1 MTDNKYKDSLPHE
14 TIAKAQEILSLL
26 GIEYNETIHNPIE
39 GLYSVRLN
47 FPSLDWGV
55 NGKGTTEEFSRASAY
70 GEAMERI
77 QNLHFPDY
85 LMTLVERR
93 EDVNFGFHYFPDEQR
108 KKIKISNIQ
117 EDLLNDMKNSF
128 NQSDGIYPND
138 KELIDVWKQWN
149 DDEKFS
155 FVPFYSVKAQK
166 VQKLPYEVVLRLC
179 RSNGIASGNTLEEAL
194 CQALSEVLERHVQET
209 IIKKRLTPPEI
220 PIEYIKRVSPDLLE
234 IIDKIE
240 GKGAYKLLIFDGSLG
255 IGIPVVCIVLIDKE
269 NQLYKVKFGSHPIF
283 RIALERCLTE
293 LYQGCNSISGDVKSK
308 MTHLCKDNQHKCN
321 TFYNWSTMFRENR
334 GSVPYRFFF
343 KSPHWNFQEWEEHQD
358 YSNKNGVKW
367 LIDKC
372 LSIAPD
378 IYIRNHSYLGF
389 PTVRVYIPGVSPVY
403 MFNPLGKTK
412 QLSKYSASVINDLR
426 DYAESMPNFYKM
438 ELINYFSGDHHSIYE
453 ERLGVSVHVLIAG
466 LYLDLGGRGIASYT
480 SKRIEPGIV
489 VSDNPVHLALQSLY
503 KEKSPSKFIQAVIC
517 ELEMLEDCIS
527 ERDRDRILDLFF
539 GLKYRMYVS
548 INWRGDNIVSGL
560 FEPFKSKEERGG
572 FNAKKISL
580 TNHIACLIMMI
591 KDRMFLSPIN
601 QSKSLSNFFSL
612 S

>member
-1 MTDNKYKDSLPHE
+1 MNDNKYKDSLPQE
-14 TIAKAQEILSLL
+14 TIAKAQEILYLL
-26 GIEYNETIHNPIE
+26 GIEYNETIHNPME

-55 NGKGTTEEFSRASAY
+55 NGKGTTKDYCRASAY

-77 QNLHFPDY
+77 QNLHFPEY
-85 LMTLVERR
+85 LTALVNGRK
-93 EDVNFGFHYFPDEQR
+93 DVNFGFHYFPDEQR

-128 NQSDGIYPND
+128 FQSDGIYPND
-138 KELIDVWKQWN
+138 KELIDVWNQWN

-155 FVPFYSVKAQK
+155 FVPFYSAKSQNI
-166 VQKLPYEVVLRLC
+166 QELPYEIVLRLC

-194 CQALSEVLERHVQET
+194 CQALSEVLERHAQET

-220 PIEYIKRVSPDLLE
+220 PVEYIKRLSPNLFE
-234 IIDKIE
+234 IIDEIE
-240 GKGAYKLLIFDGSLG
+240 NKGIYKLLVFDGSLG
-255 IGIPVVCIVLIDKE
+255 IGLPVVCTVLIDKE

-283 RIALERCLTE
+283 TIALERCLTE
-293 LYQGCNSISGDVKSK
+293 LYQGCNSISGDIENK
-308 MTHLCKDNQHKCN
+308 MTHLCKDNQRKCN

-334 GSVPYRFFF
+334 GSVPYSFFF
-343 KSPHWNFQEWEEHQD
+343 KSPSWIFQKWEEYQD

-403 MFNPLGKTK
+403 MFNPLGKTR
-412 QLSKYSASVINDLR
+412 QLSKYSTSVINDLR
-426 DYAESMPNFYKM
+426 DYAESMPESYKM

-453 ERLGVSVHVLIAG
+453 ERLGVSVHVLIAA
-466 LYLDLGGRGIASYT
+466 LYLDLGAATLAAYT
-480 SKRIEPGIV
+480 SKRLESGII
-489 VSDNPVHLALQSLY
+489 VSDNPIHLALQSLY

-517 ELEMLEDCIS
+517 ELEMLEDCIP
-527 ERDRDRILDLFF
+527 EQDRDRILDLFF
-539 GLKYRMYVS
+539 GLKYRMYIS
-548 INWRGDNIVSGL
+548 INWRGDNIVSRL
-560 FEPFKSKEERGG
+560 YEPFKPKEERGG

-580 TNHIACLIMMI
+580 TNRTACLIMMI

-601 QSKSLSNFFSL
+601 QSESIGKCIV
-612 S
+612 

>member
-1 MTDNKYKDSLPHE
+1 MTDNKYKDSLPQE
-14 TIAKAQEILSLL
+14 TIAKAQDILSLL

-39 GLYSVRLN
+39 GLYSVRLY

-55 NGKGTTEEFSRASAY
+55 DGKGTTEEFSRASAY
-70 GEAMERI
+70 GEAMERM
-77 QNLHFPDY
+77 QNLHFPEY
-85 LMTLVERR
+85 LTTLVERR
-93 EDVNFGFHYFPDEQR
+93 QDVNFGFHYFPDEQR

-128 NQSDGIYPND
+128 YQSDGIYPND

-155 FVPFYSVKAQK
+155 FVPFYSVSSHS
-166 VQKLPYEVVLRLC
+166 VQKFPYEVLLRLC

-269 NQLYKVKFGSHPIF
+269 NQLYKVKFGSHSIF

-293 LYQGCNSISGDVKSK
+293 LCQGCNSISGDVKSK

-334 GSVPYRFFF
+334 GSVPYKFFF
-343 KSPHWNFQEWEEHQD
+343 KSPSWIFQEWEEHHD

-378 IYIRNHSYLGF
+378 VYIRNHSYLGF
-389 PTVRVYIPGVSPVY
+389 PTVRVYVPGVSPVY
-403 MFNPLGKTK
+403 MFNPLGKNK
-412 QLSKYSASVINDLR
+412 QLSKYSASVINNLS
-426 DYAESMPNFYKM
+426 DYAESIPDFYKM

-453 ERLGVSVHVLIAG
+453 ERLGVSVHVLIAA
-466 LYLDLGGRGIASYT
+466 LYLDLGDRGLASYT
-480 SKRIEPGIV
+480 SNEVEPGIV

-527 ERDRDRILDLFF
+527 EQDRDRILDLFF

-548 INWRGDNIVSGL
+548 INWRGNNIVSGL
-560 FEPFKSKEERGG
+560 FEPFKPKEERGG
-572 FNAKKISL
+572 LNTKKFSL
-580 TNHIACLIMMI
+580 TNHTACLIMMI

-601 QSKSLSNFFSL
+601 QSESICECLNL
-612 S
+612 

>member
-1 MTDNKYKDSLPHE
+1 MTDNKYKDSLPQE
-14 TIAKAQEILSLL
+14 TIAKAQDILSLL

-39 GLYSVRLN
+39 GLYSVRLY

-85 LMTLVERR
+85 LTTLVERR
-93 EDVNFGFHYFPDEQR
+93 QDVNFGFHYFPDEQR

-128 NQSDGIYPND
+128 YQSDGIYPND

-149 DDEKFS
+149 DDEIFS
-155 FVPFYSVKAQK
+155 FVPFYSVSSHS
-166 VQKLPYEVVLRLC
+166 VQKFPYEVLLRLC

-293 LYQGCNSISGDVKSK
+293 LCQGCNSISGDVKSK

-343 KSPHWNFQEWEEHQD
+343 KSPSWNFQEWEEHHD

-378 IYIRNHSYLGF
+378 VYIRNHSYLGF

-412 QLSKYSASVINDLR
+412 QLSKYSVSVINNLS

-453 ERLGVSVHVLIAG
+453 ERLGVSVHVLIAA
-466 LYLDLGGRGIASYT
+466 LYLDLGDRGLASYT
-480 SKRIEPGIV
+480 SNEVEPGIV
-489 VSDNPVHLALQSLY
+489 VSGNPVHLALQSLY

-548 INWRGDNIVSGL
+548 INWRGNNIVSGL
-560 FEPFKSKEERGG
+560 FEPFKPKEERGG
-572 FNAKKISL
+572 FNAKKFSI

-601 QSKSLSNFFSL
+601 QSESICECLNL
-612 S
+612 